1 MLTSAGICGI
11 VERVSVQ
18 FRLKIGARTL
28 KLPEGKADVGR
39 MADCWLTLE
48 DDLASRYHAR
58 FHVEGERVDL
68 EDLGSRNG
76 TYVNGE
82 RLEGRINLSHGDKIR
97 IGSEIITV
105 LGPEGEDEDESID
118 ALRRTIGPGEK
129 SQFPALI
136 SQLVEKSLSM
146 GKIKEAERYAGALV
160 NQIIAA
166 KAPVDHPS
174 TVSAIGSLIALAEK
188 TSSGVWLD
196 RLFKLHAASR
206 WIMSDATLGRVRG
219 ALDRIPRVPGS
230 GLSDYEVTLRAMA
243 REGAEVTPRL
253 MATIGEL
260 RDAYGKN

>member
-1 MLTSAGICGI
+1 M
-11 VERVSVQ
+11 SVQ
-18 FRLKIGARTL
+18 YRLKIGARTL

-58 FHVEGERVDL
+58 FHVEGDRIEI

-76 TYVNGE
+76 TFVNGDP
-82 RLEGRINLSHGDKIR
+82 LKGRIALQHGDKVR
-97 IGSEIITV
+97 IGSETITV
-105 LGPEGEDEDESID
+105 LGPEGDDEEDTVD
-118 ALRRTIGPGEK
+118 ALRRTIGPGEQN
-129 SQFPALI
+129 QFPALI

-166 KAPVDHPS
+166 KAPVDHPG
-174 TVSAIGSLIALAEK
+174 TISAIQSLIALAEK

-196 RLFKLHAASR
+196 RLFKLHAAGR
-206 WIMSDATLGRVRG
+206 WLITDATLARVRS

-230 GLSDYEVTLRAMA
+230 GLSDYEAILRAMA
-243 REGAEVTPRL
+243 REGVDVPARL

-260 RDAYGKN
+260 RDAYGKS